1 MRIWTVLLSLILA
14 GFVAVNTGSAQEKKK
29 HDRPSPEARF
39 DGLEKAVKH
48 DPLTGELTKDEFVTA
63 MKETKSRA
71 ADKAEEIFGQIKKAD
86 EKKVTKAEYVAH
98 MKERYQHHK
107 KDNK

>member
-1 MRIWTVLLSLILA
+1 
-14 GFVAVNTGSAQEKKK
+14 
-29 HDRPSPEARF
+29 
-39 DGLEKAVKH
+39 
-48 DPLTGELTKDEFVTA
+48 